1 MQILLDTSF
10 LYALNDA
17 QDQNHLRTVNFLQ
30 ALTAELFLPTPVLPE
45 LCYLL
50 HSRLGHLAMRNFLV
64 GLAKSDITL
73 VALTTIDL
81 DRAIEI
87 LAVYADAE
95 LDFADAALIAMAERL
110 GLEYILTFDRRDFS
124 LIRPRHCHAFN
135 LFP

>member
-64 GLAKSDITL
+64 GLTQSDITL

-87 LAVYADAE
+87 LAGYADAE
-95 LDFADAALIAMAERL
+95 LDFADAALIAMAE
-110 GLEYILTFDRRDFS
+110 
-124 LIRPRHCHAFN
+124 
-135 LFP
+135 